1 MLVGIGKGI
10 SSQMPYYFIYGI
22 YTLYIVFYLWK
33 NTYVFPIA
41 GRILFF
47 IGEIFPICVSFF
59 FLFNTS
65 LLTTLNLDF
74 FFISA
79 MLLIDVGE
87 LIAIFYRFAKWGLPE
102 ENDGKIIPDNS
113 QASEPDRKK

>member
-1 MLVGIGKGI
+1 
-10 SSQMPYYFIYGI
+10 
-22 YTLYIVFYLWK
+22 
-33 NTYVFPIA
+33 
-41 GRILFF
+41 
-47 IGEIFPICVSFF
+47 
-59 FLFNTS
+59 
-65 LLTTLNLDF
+65 
-74 FFISA
+74 